1 MSKIISGLS
10 EFSTNF
16 SNLIAETKER
26 EQQGLKSIKSVVE
39 EITLKADEAND
50 AIQKVSNVS
59 KLFYFKIKISRPDKE
74 LNIIF
79 LIYDD
84 IR

>member
-16 SNLIAETKER
+16 SNLIVETKER
-26 EQQGLKSIKSVVE
+26 EQQGLETVKSVVE

-50 AIQKVSNVS
+50 AIQKVSNFS
-59 KLFYFKIKISRPDKE
+59 ELFYFWIKIFLFDND
-74 LNIIF
+74 LNV
-79 LIYDD
+79 
-84 IR
+84 